1 MTLSESN
8 DDPRKCH
15 WYPLIICY
23 IAWWFSSWIYP
34 LKLVDLS
41 IVMLVYQ
48 RVNLHFPIIVLWF
61 SYGFPMKTSIFL
73 WFSYGS
79 PMVFLWFSYGFPI
92 KTSIF
97 LWFSYVFPLKHPF
110 SYGFPM
116 VFPLKPPF
124 SYGFPIVFPL
134 KPPFSYGFPMVFQ
147 TMPTWYPLVH
157 QGIPSPDPRYPRCHV
172 AELPGG
178 LPRRIF
184 AEAKTQLVGL
194 VNDRLKMAG
203 FDEENHRGI
212 YSLVPASG
220 TADHLN

>member
-1 MTLSESN
+1 
-8 DDPRKCH
+8 
-15 WYPLIICY
+15 
-23 IAWWFSSWIYP
+23 
-34 LKLVDLS
+34 
-41 IVMLVYQ
+41 
-48 RVNLHFPIIVLWF
+48 
-61 SYGFPMKTSIFL
+61 
-73 WFSYGS
+73 
-79 PMVFLWFSYGFPI
+79 
-92 KTSIF
+92 
-97 LWFSYVFPLKHPF
+97 
-110 SYGFPM
+110 M

-220 TADHLN
+220 TAEHLN